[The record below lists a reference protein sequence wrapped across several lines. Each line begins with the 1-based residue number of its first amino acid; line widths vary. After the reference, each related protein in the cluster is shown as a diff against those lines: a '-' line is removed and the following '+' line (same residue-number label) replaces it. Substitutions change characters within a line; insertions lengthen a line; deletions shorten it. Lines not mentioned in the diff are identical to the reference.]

1 MHAMYKEK
9 KRFPQQFLVFTD
21 CVLFSHHWATSSIF
35 MFYYL
40 RKLKKVDV
48 IVVPIV

>member
-1 MHAMYKEK
+1 MYKEK

-21 CVLFSHHWATSSIF
+21 CVLFSHHWAMSSIF